1 MRAYI
6 AGPLFNEGERW
17 WNFEIDTRVR
27 KLGYTT
33 YIPQRDGVKLQDRS
47 DVPKIFQSDK
57 DALTQADLIVA
68 NLDGMDVDA
77 GTAWEL
83 GFAEGL
89 GKHCVGVY
97 TDWRKHFKYQ
107 TVNLMIQCSVDKL
120 VLSLDELEKYLQQH
134 LADQGTYI
142 SKAS

>member
-1 MRAYI
+1 
-6 AGPLFNEGERW
+6 
-17 WNFEIDTRVR
+17 
-27 KLGYTT
+27 
-33 YIPQRDGVKLQDRS
+33 
-47 DVPKIFQSDK
+47 
-57 DALTQADLIVA
+57 
-68 NLDGMDVDA
+68 MDVDA

-120 VLSLDELEKYLQQH
+120 VLSLEELEKYLQQH